1 MGKKK
6 NCNILLA
13 HYPIDGYSCI
23 KFECIIQVIY
33 NDWRKLITWWI
44 TIMAVKKNKEIIK
57 QNVIIAAVKV
67 LRPVHWIK
75 NLALFAALIFT
86 GTLFIESYFI
96 RVSWA
101 FVAFCFIT
109 SAAYI
114 FNDIFDAKQDRLHPI
129 KKARPIASGTLP
141 VWLAVLEF
149 LGVTFLSISIAYF
162 LDPLFLGLV
171 LLYLV
176 IQLSYTLIFK
186 NFAIID
192 ILFIAA
198 GFIIRVYAGA
208 VVINAHLSVWFLL
221 CVVSVALFLASG
233 KRRAELNSLTNT
245 KDITRRSLT
254 HYSKELLD
262 SYVTMFGSAAWMS
275 WALFTFFESP
285 RATLPVWLFLAEISK
300 ATTINKLLMVTIP
313 VVIFGI
319 MRYES
324 VIFEEKSEAPEKVLL
339 SDSSLVFSVILWTT
353 LVIWILYGGVAS
365 SV

>member
-1 MGKKK
+1 MAIKKK
-6 NCNILLA
+6 KEK
-13 HYPIDGYSCI
+13 I
-23 KFECIIQVIY
+23 K
-33 NDWRKLITWWI
+33 N
-44 TIMAVKKNKEIIK
+44 
-57 QNVIIAAVKV
+57 QNVIIAAIKV
-67 LRPVHWIK
+67 ARPVHWVK
-75 NLALFAALIFT
+75 NLSLFAALVFT
-86 GTLFIESYFI
+86 GTLFIETYFT
-96 RVSWA
+96 RVIWA
-101 FVAFCFIT
+101 FIAFCFIT

-114 FNDIFDAKQDRLHPI
+114 FNDIFDVKQDKLHPI
-129 KKARPIASGTLP
+129 KKNRPIASGALP

-149 LGVTFLSISIAYF
+149 LGFALFSIYIAYF
-162 LDPLFLGLV
+162 LDPLFLGLI

-233 KRRAELNSLTNT
+233 KRRAELSSLVDA
-245 KDITRRSLT
+245 KDVTRKSLT
-254 HYSKELLD
+254 HYSKELLN

-313 VVIFGI
+313 VAIFGI

-339 SDSSLVFSVILWTT
+339 SDSALVFSVILWTT
-353 LVIWILYGGVAS
+353 LVVWILYGGVAS
-365 SV
+365 SI